1 MGQRFKPM
9 TLTIAPQASLTQQLR
24 QQLRRQRTGQPL
36 AQQQALS
43 AQMVQHLRRSSAWRK
58 ARHIALYLPVRG
70 EADPR
75 TLRQYALPHQR
86 FYLPVLAPCRRGEL
100 WFVRWDNHTRFR
112 LNRFRIPEPI
122 ANAAQQRAARALDL
136 IITPLVGFDTTGTR
150 MGMGGGFYDR
160 TFAFKRIQRPYRQR
174 PLLVGY
180 AFAFQQVNNLKRQP
194 WDVVLDAAVTESGLQ
209 YFRHKSGG
217 RA

>member
-1 MGQRFKPM
+1 MGQHTNPM
-9 TLTIAPQASLTQQLR
+9 TPTTVHQVSPTRQLR
-24 QQLRRQRTGQPL
+24 QQLRRQRATQSVK
-36 AQQQALS
+36 QQRALS
-43 AQMVQHLRRSSAWRK
+43 ARMVQHLQRSSLWCK

-75 TLRQYALPHQR
+75 KLRQYALPHQR
-86 FYLPVLAPCRRGEL
+86 FYLPVLAPCRRGAL
-100 WFVRWDNHTRFR
+100 WFVRWDEQTRFR
-112 LNRFRIPEPI
+112 QNRFRIPEPF
-122 ANAAQQRAARALDL
+122 AHYHQQRTARALDL
-136 IITPLVGFDTTGTR
+136 IITPLLGFDATGTR

-160 TFAFKRIQRPYRQR
+160 TFAFKRFAKPYRQR

-180 AFAFQQVNNLKRQP
+180 AFDFQKVNGLTRQP
-194 WDVVLDAAVTESGLQ
+194 WDVALDAVVTESGLQ